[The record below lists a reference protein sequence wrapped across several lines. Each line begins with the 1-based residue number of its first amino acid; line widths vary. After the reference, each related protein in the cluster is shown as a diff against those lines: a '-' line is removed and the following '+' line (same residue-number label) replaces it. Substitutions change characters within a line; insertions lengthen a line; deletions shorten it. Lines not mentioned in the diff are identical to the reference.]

1 MKLAI
6 FSAVLAAALA
16 VAQDNVSIPPA
27 AMAPSPAAEVSPTI
41 EAQVSPGMEMPTVL
55 PAVSMGS
62 DRTAS
67 LLARLASYFDLSHVS
82 SDIASMPVVMSKVY
96 DPATGKFVM
105 LSASAMQSGGA
116 YYVPVCSVDA
126 IASAGKTPVA
136 AVQPGACSYGIQLTP
151 VPSNAAVAL
160 YRVIRTAFKAIM
172 SASRPSFMGFG
183 RPSSTGAIPTQPGME
198 MAMPTQ
204 PGMEMAMPTQPGMEM
219 AMPTQT
225 SAPQM

>member
-6 FSAVLAAALA
+6 TSVVFATAIAF
-16 VAQDNVSIPPA
+16 AQDYVSMPPA
-27 AMAPSPAAEVSPTI
+27 VEVSSPAAEVSPTI
-41 EAQVSPGMEMPTVL
+41 EAQVSPGMEMPTAL
-55 PAVSMGS
+55 PTIPMGG

-67 LLARLASYFDLSHVS
+67 LLARLASYFDLTHVS

-105 LSASAMQSGGA
+105 LSAGVMQSGGA
-116 YYVPVCSVDA
+116 YYVPVCTVNA
-126 IASAGKTPVA
+126 ITSAGMSPVA
-136 AVQPGACSYGIQLTP
+136 AVQPDACSYGIQLTP

-160 YRVIRTAFKAIM
+160 YRVIRTRFKAIM

-183 RPSSTGAIPTQPGME
+183 GSSFKGAMQTQPTAE

-204 PGMEMAMPTQPGMEM
+204 P
-219 AMPTQT
+219 